1 MAKTITI
8 FLKDG
13 DADGIIKTSISNSS
27 ILCYKIPRDRLDA
40 AKEIPHLS
48 YTGVYFLFGNGKVY
62 VGQAGY
68 RKNGYAIFTRLSE
81 HDKSPEKE
89 FWTEAVVFTKTE
101 DTLGSTEIS
110 YLEHRFYNLSLS
122 ANRFEVKNGNDP
134 SPGNITEEKKC
145 EMDEYAANVELIL
158 NVLGYKVFSPIEK
171 SKADLSKKGSIHTP
185 APTTPATTTVAPI
198 NRTKPALPVRSA
210 DTKIGTWIRTAMRNL
225 SESGYTFTAHQIEEM
240 TTSEWSKQ
248 VFRTGKPFM
257 RIYTGTNTSINDENG
272 YPRFWNEPFNFGAYR
287 VLVSKEWYKQDFQKF
302 ENWYNSL

>member
-110 YLEHRFYNLSLS
+110 YLEHMMLFSRCFRFFHELPLIFSHALEYTILKPI
-122 ANRFEVKNGNDP
+122 FEVAYGWEGQALATLGLRGDIARWNL
-134 SPGNITEEKKC
+134 
-145 EMDEYAANVELIL
+145 AALFI
-158 NVLGYKVFSPIEK
+158 
-171 SKADLSKKGSIHTP
+171 
-185 APTTPATTTVAPI
+185 
-198 NRTKPALPVRSA
+198 
-210 DTKIGTWIRTAMRNL
+210 
-225 SESGYTFTAHQIEEM
+225 
-240 TTSEWSKQ
+240 
-248 VFRTGKPFM
+248 
-257 RIYTGTNTSINDENG
+257 
-272 YPRFWNEPFNFGAYR
+272 
-287 VLVSKEWYKQDFQKF
+287 
-302 ENWYNSL
+302 